1 VLLSTIIYLRIQR
14 KFKLLMLLLLAL
26 ATLLAFWFA
35 VSVYGYTS
43 NNAVNLFI
51 TLCFQFFFSFA
62 PGPLYYEAA
71 VEVTYPVPEGTDV
84 PDNGIKDIYYI
95 APFYSHA
102 MAMHCI
108 RPYLISQAVGYLL
121 NNYYTDTSDLVHDFS
136 AIHAINTPCKFQ

>member
-1 VLLSTIIYLRIQR
+1 MSFIIYLRIQR

-43 NNAVNLFI
+43 NNAINLFI

-71 VEVTYPVPEGTDV
+71 VEVTYPVPEGMILA
-84 PDNGIKDIYYI
+84 GIK
-95 APFYSHA
+95 ALLAYSHA
-102 MAMHCI
+102 HAMHW
-108 RPYLISQAVGYLL
+108 PY
-121 NNYYTDTSDLVHDFS
+121 
-136 AIHAINTPCKFQ
+136 